1 MFAEAELRAE
11 NGRKFLHPMAHP
23 KMSRDNPP
31 QIIHEGDGVYVTDI
45 DGRRMVDGVG
55 GLWNVNLGYNRPE
68 IKQAIIDQLDKLPYY
83 SSFGTTA
90 HPTGIEF
97 ASRLIDMMKP
107 EKMAR
112 IFFSS
117 GGSDAVETALR
128 LARQYWKVVGQRD
141 RTKFISL
148 QFGYHGTHFGGA
160 SVNGNNYY
168 RRNYEPML
176 PGCFHIEAPWLYR
189 NPFTDDPVKLGQVCA
204 EMLDREITHQGPD
217 TVAAFI
223 AEPVQGAGG
232 VIVPP
237 ENYWPLIRE
246 VCDKHGVLLIS
257 DEVVTG
263 FGRTGTMFGARTW
276 GVAPDMMTMAKGI
289 NSGYIPLGATSIN
302 ERMADAFLNN
312 DNEFGRIMHGYTYSG
327 HPIACAAGLATIDII
342 EQENIP
348 TNAGKQGDYFLERL
362 LPFKERFKSVGDVR
376 GKGLMVGIEMVAD
389 KKTKEPKDPAFGI
402 QVAEVAKAE
411 GAMVRAAGNK
421 IILSPP
427 LVIEEEELDVIV
439 NALDIAFSELDK

>member
-1 MFAEAELRAE
+1 
-11 NGRKFLHPMAHP
+11 
-23 KMSRDNPP
+23 
-31 QIIHEGDGVYVTDI
+31 
-45 DGRRMVDGVG
+45 
-55 GLWNVNLGYNRPE
+55 
-68 IKQAIIDQLDKLPYY
+68 
-83 SSFGTTA
+83 
-90 HPTGIEF
+90 
-97 ASRLIDMMKP
+97 
-107 EKMAR
+107 
-112 IFFSS
+112 
-117 GGSDAVETALR
+117 
-128 LARQYWKVVGQRD
+128 
-141 RTKFISL
+141 
-148 QFGYHGTHFGGA
+148 
-160 SVNGNNYY
+160 
-168 RRNYEPML
+168 